1 MAKKINQGKFNL
13 DELKEQI
20 GKIKEAAEE
29 AKTEAENKK
38 NLDEELPKE
47 PLWKKI
53 LGIIIVIGLLGAAG
67 YALISDADTVVMPK
81 NTITIIV
88 KDENEKAVDGLRLKL
103 IGPSHYNVDYT
114 DIADYT
120 ILDAT
125 PGDYLITFEIVPEG
139 YTCEKVT
146 DNFTLNE
153 GGKVKLEYS
162 CSKK

>member
-1 MAKKINQGKFNL
+1 M
-13 DELKEQI
+13 
-20 GKIKEAAEE
+20 
-29 AKTEAENKK
+29 T
-38 NLDEELPKE
+38 
-47 PLWKKI
+47 
-53 LGIIIVIGLLGAAG
+53 LL
-67 YALISDADTVVMPK
+67 
-81 NTITIIV
+81 
-88 KDENEKAVDGLRLKL
+88 DENEKAVDGLRLKL

-114 DIADYT
+114 

-125 PGDYLITFEIVPEG
+125 PGDYLIAFEIVPEG